1 MEMADIS
8 VALQVPV
15 GRRAGRQDG
24 ETAFPQQSRAPAT
37 TLRHLDRTV
46 KVQDEQMRRV
56 CGKREVVDL
65 MHDLVDDDPLPAAVA
80 AGGDRHQVPAAR
92 LPPAHTPPRLYGRG
106 VPP

>member
-1 MEMADIS
+1 MQVADIA

-15 GRRAGRQDG
+15 GRCAGRQNG
-24 ETAFPQQSRAPAT
+24 ETAFPQEARAPAT
-37 TLRHLDRTV
+37 TLRYRDRTI
-46 KVQDEQMRRV
+46 KVQDEQMRGVR
-56 CGKREVVDL
+56 GKREVVDL

-80 AGGDRHQVPAAR
+80 TGGDRHQVPAAR